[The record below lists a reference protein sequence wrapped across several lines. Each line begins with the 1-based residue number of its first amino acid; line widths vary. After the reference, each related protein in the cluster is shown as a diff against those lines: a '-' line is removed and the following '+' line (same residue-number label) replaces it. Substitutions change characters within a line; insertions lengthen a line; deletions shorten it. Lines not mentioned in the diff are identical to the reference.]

1 MCAQP
6 SIICSKILE
15 PIIHCKKSC
24 HNYFYHPVTNLKVE
38 GKKDDSEELQ
48 VRPVDLGCL
57 SGVSCYVVV
66 SVVMVVCGR
75 VYVRLVVQL

>member
-1 MCAQP
+1 M
-6 SIICSKILE
+6 
-15 PIIHCKKSC
+15 
-24 HNYFYHPVTNLKVE
+24 TNLKVE